1 MRDCGRACVCACL
14 YLFKLIVFPV
24 CPSMPEMT
32 ALGAAMAAGYA
43 EGIDVWD
50 LKNVTPIS
58 ASIYEPSRI
67 VRGMRDVFSCAYIL
81 TSQIGPHVIAR
92 V

>member
-1 MRDCGRACVCACL
+1 MRGYVRACTSA
-14 YLFKLIVFPV
+14 KLMCFPV

-50 LKNVTPIS
+50 LNNLTPIS
-58 ASIYEPSRI
+58 VSVYEPSRI
-67 VRGMRDVFSCAYIL
+67 VRGMQDVFSCAYIII
-81 TSQIGPHVIAR
+81 SQNCPHIIAGL
-92 V
+92 